1 MGMFEKRRFK
11 NFLVFAQDY
20 KDDDP
25 TTWKAMPGFDP
36 KTTTMSAVFAH
47 FNLDKN
53 TIDFTGHALALYR
66 LVLRG
71 HFCPFSLNGSSV
83 AFRI

>member
-1 MGMFEKRRFK
+1 MFEFVDLMGMFEKRRFK
-11 NFLVFAQDY
+11 NFLVFAQDF

-25 TTWKAMPGFDP
+25 NTWKGMPGFNP
-36 KTTTMSAVFAH
+36 ESTTTSAVFAH

-66 LVLRG
+66 LV
-71 HFCPFSLNGSSV
+71 FC
-83 AFRI
+83 